1 METGCSGE
9 SKTGARPLVAT
20 SFPYIRDGERG
31 KGQLYQE
38 TLDLVSSTGENML
51 KDEKWWMGWTWGVIF
66 NW

>member
-1 METGCSGE
+1 MENGCSGE

-38 TLDLVSSTGENML
+38 TLDLVSSRYVERGEMVDGMDL
-51 KDEKWWMGWTWGVIF
+51 VSGL
-66 NW
+66 